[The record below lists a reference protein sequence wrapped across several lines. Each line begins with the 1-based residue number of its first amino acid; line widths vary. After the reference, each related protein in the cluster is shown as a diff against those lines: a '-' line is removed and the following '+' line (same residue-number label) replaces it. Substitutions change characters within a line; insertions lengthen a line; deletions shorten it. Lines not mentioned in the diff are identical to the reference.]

1 MHPEIKQLAIDIVV
15 FLSVVFVPILILLGA
30 YLGIQALTSL
40 GSKRMSGPASS
51 SEPQDA

>member
-1 MHPEIKQLAIDIVV
+1 MHPEIKQLVIDIAV

-30 YLGIQALTSL
+30 FVGIQALTSL
-40 GSKRMSGPASS
+40 TGKRVGAPTSS